1 MMTLELY
8 SLALIIGGSLGI
20 LAGMY
25 VSYKHEQ
32 KLKESTTWMDEHR
45 MIKPLLKDPTKY
57 DDPNR
62 IVEVCDYCGILFLA
76 FEKLDDEYFYYALCN
91 VCTSRIAERFR

>member
-45 MIKPLLKDPTKY
+45 MIKPLLKDRQK
-57 DDPNR
+57 

-76 FEKLDDEYFYYALCN
+76 FEKLEDEYFMYALCN

>member
-8 SLALIIGGSLGI
+8 SLAVIIGGSLGI

-32 KLKESTTWMDEHR
+32 KLKDNQAWMREHT

-76 FEKLDDEYFYYALCN
+76 FEKLEDEYFMYALCN